1 MQQLGERE
9 DLEALVGRA
18 TELAIAWGSGAAAS
32 TTIGQERAILRL
44 FGVSGVDR
52 AGRPLAAE
60 VVDRYLGPD
69 PRRLGGGIALPF
81 AMALA
86 EYDLAPQELALAVAA
101 GNVDLGLEAELLA
114 ESDRRAIA
122 TADAAA
128 LSRAAMDRMDANRT
142 ARRELLAVLGDPA
155 RPWVGTGLGS
165 AAIVDALDEARAAI
179 DAGAELVRVDVPPSR
194 ELAERTARLGNP
206 VERWRAQPSSRG
218 GLDTFD
224 PSGQPIPTGAQR
236 ALAVLR
242 RFVDEAGARRRGYV
256 RIMTDAP
263 ALAAPDQAV
272 VAAFERIDVV
282 IADPMRE
289 IVSGRVD
296 PDRAIADHVFAHR
309 LLARAGTQVLVPAGP
324 LIVANDLA
332 SGVPSDPATRAG
344 RALALQLLAVALAR
358 RDGLGVDSVVV
369 GAFPDWLI
377 EESGAP
383 ARVAAEIALRRAL
396 LPGHPIAF
404 VEPAAPAG
412 PRPAVARDR
421 RGAARRRGRRAG
433 GRPPSRRDRHRDRL
447 HAGHHRRR
455 RRPARVARRARA
467 PGPGARPRDP
477 GRRGG
482 DGDAAGARGRRLD
495 QPRGRTARV
504 RRGSPRRRG
513 RRRAQRGLRPA
524 RRRPDGRVAP
534 QRRVRPSGSASSTIR
549 PHVGQCH
556 RASSGVPHTAW
567 RSGSPGPPRL
577 TPQSASRWSAPA
589 SSRPSALSAYSIR
602 TGLRE

>member
-1 MQQLGERE
+1 MQQLAQAPEL
-9 DLEALVGRA
+9 DALLARA
-18 TELAIAWGSGAAAS
+18 TGLAAAWGSNAATS

-44 FGVSGVDR
+44 FGVSGLSR
-52 AGRPLAAE
+52 ESRPLAAE

-81 AMALA
+81 AMAMA
-86 EYDLAPQELALAVAA
+86 EYDLGPQELALEVAA

-114 ESDRRAIA
+114 ETDRRAIA
-122 TADAAA
+122 MADAGA
-128 LSRAAMDRMDANRT
+128 LARAAMDRMDANRT
-142 ARRELLAVLGDPA
+142 ARRELLAVLGDPP

-194 ELAERTARLGNP
+194 ELADRTAGSGAP

-218 GLDTFD
+218 GLDAYD

-289 IVSGRVD
+289 VVAGRVD

-324 LIVANDLA
+324 LIVARDLA
-332 SGVPSDPATRAG
+332 AGMPSDPATRSG

-358 RDGLGVDSVVV
+358 RDGLAAEAVVL
-369 GAFPDWLI
+369 GGFPDWLV
-377 EESGAP
+377 EESDAP
-383 ARVAAEIALRRAL
+383 ARVAAEIAIRRAL

-404 VEPAAPAG
+404 IEPPLSQDLASMWHAIVGALLADAGETMAIVRRPGASVADTAQTRGITRVAASLRASRELPDLRGIALDHATRTIAAATSTLRSLEDRGWSSLVDEPMGIDSERLGAEAVAERTEAFDPILAGAAPG
-412 PRPAVARDR
+412 
-421 RGAARRRGRRAG
+421 
-433 GRPPSRRDRHRDRL
+433 
-447 HAGHHRRR
+447 
-455 RRPARVARRARA
+455 
-467 PGPGARPRDP
+467 
-477 GRRGG
+477 
-482 DGDAAGARGRRLD
+482 
-495 QPRGRTARV
+495 
-504 RRGSPRRRG
+504 
-513 RRRAQRGLRPA
+513 
-524 RRRPDGRVAP
+524 
-534 QRRVRPSGSASSTIR
+534 
-549 PHVGQCH
+549 
-556 RASSGVPHTAW
+556 
-567 RSGSPGPPRL
+567 
-577 TPQSASRWSAPA
+577 
-589 SSRPSALSAYSIR
+589 
-602 TGLRE
+602 

>member
-1 MQQLGERE
+1 MQQLAQAA
-9 DLEALVGRA
+9 DLEALLARA
-18 TELAIAWGSGAAAS
+18 TELAVAWGTGASTS

-44 FGVSGVDR
+44 FGVGGLDR
-52 AGRPLAAE
+52 DGRPLAAE
-60 VVDRYLGPD
+60 VVDRYLAPD

-114 ESDRRAIA
+114 ESDRRAVAMADA
-122 TADAAA
+122 TALA
-128 LSRAAMDRMDANRT
+128 RAAMDRMDANRT
-142 ARRELLAVLGDPA
+142 ARRELLAVLGDPP

-194 ELAERTARLGNP
+194 ELADRTARSAAP
-206 VERWRAQPSSRG
+206 VPRWRAHPSSRG

-224 PSGQPIPTGAQR
+224 PSGQPIPSGAQR

-272 VAAFERIDVV
+272 VAAFERIDIV

-289 IVSGRVD
+289 IVAGRVD

-324 LIVANDLA
+324 LIVARDLA
-332 SGVPSDPATRAG
+332 AGVPSDPATRAG

-358 RDGLGVDSVVV
+358 RDGLPADAVVV
-369 GAFPDWLI
+369 GAFPDWLV
-377 EESGAP
+377 EESDPP

-396 LPGHPIAF
+396 LPGHPLAF
-404 VEPAAPAG
+404 VEPPLRHDVASTWHAIVAALLPDAG
-412 PRPAVARDR
+412 DTLAVVRRPGSTAAEAAQTRGTTRVAASLRASRETPHLRGTALDHANRVVVAATATLRGLEEGGWTTLVDEPLGMPSGRIGADAVAERSEAFDPI
-421 RGAARRRGRRAG
+421 AAG
-433 GRPPSRRDRHRDRL
+433 G
-447 HAGHHRRR
+447 
-455 RRPARVARRARA
+455 
-467 PGPGARPRDP
+467 P
-477 GRRGG
+477 GRG
-482 DGDAAGARGRRLD
+482 
-495 QPRGRTARV
+495 
-504 RRGSPRRRG
+504 
-513 RRRAQRGLRPA
+513 
-524 RRRPDGRVAP
+524 
-534 QRRVRPSGSASSTIR
+534 
-549 PHVGQCH
+549 
-556 RASSGVPHTAW
+556 
-567 RSGSPGPPRL
+567 
-577 TPQSASRWSAPA
+577 
-589 SSRPSALSAYSIR
+589 
-602 TGLRE
+602 